1 MMMFFLVVLLVLLVV
16 LSAASISFPVQPPT
30 FDASEYTTWGD
41 ASVLGSRRSDINIP
55 FKGSDGDDDNIHMIR
70 LDLIGSSYNRGYAHG
85 ALLTKEIV
93 EFMGPKLDKFFMDQ
107 IANLDVSNYPKAI
120 QDILKLT
127 ELAAP
132 LIFKKAMSYV
142 WEKEKDYVPQHIHDE
157 INGMANGVC
166 SNLGPS
172 CSVDEW
178 NEKIQ
183 QLNMLPELIRM
194 ACTAYGAY
202 GKASQSGGLI
212 QLRALDFGTGP
223 FANYTIVSVSR
234 GATENENQG
243 FVSISFPGF
252 VGAITGISQSGIG
265 ISEKVWMVYKK
276 HGSLLPGSYNGLAD
290 VLVLREILEFS
301 KTREEAEAY
310 LASVKRTWAI
320 WVGIG
325 DYASQKFDLVGYKE
339 DSATP
344 YTDATMPQMTGQ
356 PYLEDIC
363 YVDKHP
369 QPSGDGPTGTLPTA
383 LQAFYGN
390 ITLDTTKVVTQY
402 HQTGDLHTA
411 IYDYKSKQMYLSI
424 GRINH
429 DGKYCPDSDCSDPD
443 KWMAYNRPSVKFNL
457 EDLWAG
463 Y

>member
-1 MMMFFLVVLLVLLVV
+1 
-16 LSAASISFPVQPPT
+16 
-30 FDASEYTTWGD
+30 
-41 ASVLGSRRSDINIP
+41 VLGSRRADINVP
-55 FKGSDGDDDNIHMIR
+55 FVNNDGDDDNIHLIR
-70 LDLIGSSYNRGYAHG
+70 LDLIGSSYDRGYAHG

-93 EFMGPKLDKFFMDQ
+93 EFVGPKLSRFFMDEV
-107 IANLDVSNYPKAI
+107 ANIDISSYPKAI
-120 QDILKLT
+120 QDIFKVA

-132 LIFKKAMSYV
+132 TIFQKAMAFV
-142 WEKEKDYVPQHIHDE
+142 WEKEKEYVPQHILDE
-157 INGMANGVC
+157 INGMANGIC

-172 CSVDEW
+172 CDVNDW
-178 NEKIQ
+178 NEKLQ

-202 GKASQSGGLI
+202 GKATQSGGLI

-223 FANYTIVSVSR
+223 FANYTVVSVSR
-234 GATENENQG
+234 APSGA

-265 ISEKVWMVYKK
+265 ISEKVWMVYKE
-276 HGSLLPGSYNGLAD
+276 HGSLLPGSYDGLAD

-301 KTREEAEAY
+301 KTKEDAEAY
-310 LASVKRTWAI
+310 LASIKRTWAM

-325 DYASQKFDLVGYKE
+325 DYASQSFNLVGYKE

-344 YTDATMPQMTGQ
+344 YTDVTMPQMTGQ
-356 PYLEDIC
+356 PFLEDLC

-390 ITLDTTKVVTQY
+390 ITLDTTKVTTQY

-411 IYDYKSKQMYLSI
+411 IYDYKAKQMYVSI

-429 DGKYCPDSDCSDPD
+429 EGKYCPESDCSDSD

-457 EDLWAG
+457 DDLWAG
-463 Y
+463 F